1 MSGLVQD
8 LRYALRQ
15 LRKSPGF
22 TAVAVITLAL
32 GIGAN
37 TSIFSVANGVFL
49 RSLPYQEPQQ
59 IALLW
64 SRAHDGNNRDQLSF
78 TDIDDYHSQN
88 HVFENVVSFGDWNA
102 TFSGDGDPSPIPGM
116 QVGEGYLSLMRVKPL
131 LGRDFLAEEQ
141 IEGKDQVII
150 LTYGLW
156 RSRFDGDPHVV
167 GRQVRLNSRPYTIVG
182 VTPKNFPMLPVTL
195 VDGPAQFYRPVAEK
209 HDDNQRLSRHLRAIA
224 RLRPGVSI
232 QQAQSDLEVVNR
244 GLAKQFPAEYSNTG
258 VRVVGLQDD
267 IAAGLRSP
275 LLVLLGAIGFL
286 LLIACANLSNMLLAR
301 GVVQQKGV
309 AIRSALGASRS
320 RLVQQVLAQS
330 VLLALCGGMV
340 GVVLAFY
347 ATKVIVA
354 LGAKVI
360 PQLVVVSL
368 DGRVLAFTAALCL
381 ATGLLFGI
389 VPALRTFPVDLND
402 TLKEGS
408 RSSGAAH
415 DSFRKVLAVSEIALS
430 LVLLAGAGLLL
441 RSFSR
446 LVGVDPGFRSDH
458 LLTMDIAVP
467 SIRYPEGTAKP
478 VMLYQTLVRRVTAL
492 PGVEAAG
499 AVNVL
504 PLSTDFDTV
513 GTEPEGFVHD
523 PGATPYPER
532 YIVTPG
538 YLAAFGIRLLHGR
551 LFTDADQPG
560 APLVALISNTASQ
573 HWWPNQDPIG
583 RRIKVPGFDYGSQ
596 SWRTVVGVV
605 ADVKQDALD
614 APHTMQIY
622 LPHAQ
627 YANVYLTLVVRT
639 KSDPLSLAPEIRR
652 RAMQLDAELAVSKIA
667 SMDQVLSDSV
677 ALRRFSTG
685 LLTMLAG
692 LGLILASV
700 GVYGII
706 SYGVSQ
712 RTREIGIRMALGA
725 ARRDVLSLVMAQGIR
740 LLLIGTVA
748 GTSLALL
755 LTPVMSGLLFGVS
768 AVDPI
773 AFFGTEIFLALVTLL
788 ASYIPAR
795 RAAKVDPMVAL
806 RYQ

>member
-1 MSGLVQD
+1 MTGLAQD
-8 LRYALRQ
+8 LRYSIRQ

-22 TAVAVITLAL
+22 TTVAVITLAL
-32 GIGAN
+32 AIGAN
-37 TSIFSVANGVFL
+37 TAIFSVANGVLL
-49 RSLPYQEPQQ
+49 RSLPYQGSQKL
-59 IALLW
+59 ALLW
-64 SRAHDGNNRDQLSF
+64 SRGNDGNNRDQLSF
-78 TDIDDYHSQN
+78 TDIDDYRSKN
-88 HVFENVVSFGDWNA
+88 HVFESLVPFGDWNA

-116 QVGEGYLSLMRVKPL
+116 QVGEGYLSLMRVQPL
-131 LGRDFLAEEQ
+131 LGRDFLPEEQ
-141 IEGKDQVII
+141 IEGKDHVII

-156 RSRFDGDPHVV
+156 RSRFNGDPHVV
-167 GRQVRLNSRPYTIVG
+167 GRQVRLNGRPYTIVG
-182 VTPKNFPMLPVTL
+182 VTPRNFPMLPVTL

-209 HDDNQRLSRHLRAIA
+209 HDDKQRLSRHLRAIA
-224 RLRPGVSI
+224 RLKPGASI

-258 VRVVGLQDD
+258 VRVVSLQDD
-267 IAAGLRSP
+267 IAARLRP
-275 LLVLLGAIGFL
+275 ALLVLLGAIGFL

-301 GVVQQKGV
+301 AVVQQKGV

-320 RLVQQVLAQS
+320 RLVQQVLTQS
-330 VLLALCGGMV
+330 VLLALCGGVV
-340 GVVLAFY
+340 GIVLAFQ
-347 ATKVIVA
+347 ATKVMVA

-389 VPALRTFPVDLND
+389 VPALRTLPLNLND
-402 TLKEGS
+402 TLKQGS
-408 RSSGAAH
+408 RSSGAAN
-415 DSFRKVLAVSEIALS
+415 DSFRKILAMSEIALS

-441 RSFSR
+441 RSFAR

-458 LLTMDIAVP
+458 LLTMDVAVP
-467 SIRYPEGTAKP
+467 AIGYPEGTQKN
-478 VMLYQTLVRRVTAL
+478 VLLYQTLMGRVTAL

-504 PLSTDFDTV
+504 PLSADFDTA
-513 GTEPEGFVHD
+513 GTEPEGFVYG
-523 PGATPYPER
+523 PGAMPYPER

-538 YLAAFGIRLLHGR
+538 YLTALGIHLLQGRLL
-551 LFTDADQPG
+551 TDRDQAG
-560 APLVALISNTASQ
+560 APLVALISNTAAQ
-573 HWWPNQDPIG
+573 RWWPNHDPIG
-583 RRIKVPGFDYGSQ
+583 RHIKVPGFDYSPQ
-596 SWRTVVGVV
+596 PWRTVVGVV
-605 ADVKQDALD
+605 EDVKQAALD

-627 YANVYLTLVVRT
+627 YAITNLTLVVRT

-652 RAMQLDAELAVSKIA
+652 RAMQLDPELAVSSIA

-677 ALRRFSTG
+677 ASRRFSTG
-685 LLTMLAG
+685 LLGVLAG

-725 ARRDVLSLVMAQGIR
+725 ARKDVLSMVMAQGIN
-740 LLLIGTVA
+740 LLLIGAVA

-768 AVDPI
+768 SLDPV
-773 AFFGTEIFLALVTLL
+773 AFLGSEVFLALVALL
-788 ASYIPAR
+788 ASYMPAR
-795 RAAKVDPMVAL
+795 RAANVDPMVAL
-806 RYQ
+806 RCE